1 MCEFVGMDFE
11 MEIKQ
16 HYHEVLAVLGDWSAK
31 HTARTHALPSLLRT
45 ASI

>member
-16 HYHEVLAVLGDWSAK
+16 HYHEVLAVLGDW
-31 HTARTHALPSLLRT
+31 
-45 ASI
+45 